1 MLRDLVESMK
11 IAALEA
17 VENSDPCCIL
27 YGIVVQAEPLRI
39 QVNQKLILDA
49 ECLVLTRNVTDFTTE
64 VTVSW
69 STESALSSH
78 SHGKGSLEAEVAAG
92 GNPSHSHGASIS
104 GATGGYNLAHTHSIT
119 GRKSITVHNS
129 LVVGEE
135 VILIRQAGGQEYIVL
150 DRVGVKS

>member
-1 MLRDLVESMK
+1 MGDLVESMK
-11 IAALEA
+11 TAALEA

-27 YGIVVQAEPLRI
+27 YGMVIQAEPLRI

-64 VTVSW
+64 VTVNW
-69 STESALSSH
+69 NTENKLGTH
-78 SHGKGSLEAEVAAG
+78 SHGVGTLEVEVSPG
-92 GNPSHSHGASIS
+92 GNPSHAHGASVS
-104 GATGGYNLAHTHSIT
+104 GATAGYNLSHNHAIT

-129 LVVGEE
+129 LIVGEE
-135 VILIRQAGGQEYIVL
+135 VILLRQAGGQEYIVL

>member
-1 MLRDLVESMK
+1 MLGDLVESMK
-11 IAALEA
+11 TAALEA

-27 YGIVVQAEPLRI
+27 YGMVIQAEPLRI

-78 SHGKGSLEAEVAAG
+78 SHG
-92 GNPSHSHGASIS
+92 ASIS
-104 GATGGYNLAHTHSIT
+104 GTTGGYNLAHTHSIT